1 MKEKIF
7 YCLTFD
13 STHYAIKTEKKLK
26 ENALEVSIIPTPR
39 EISASCGLSI
49 RFSPEELEKISN
61 LLDSEDFER
70 ISLYKIEKSEEKN
83 KSERMEWSE

>member
-1 MKEKIF
+1 MKDKMF

-26 ENALEVSIIPTPR
+26 GNNLDVSIIPTPR

-49 RFSPEELEKISN
+49 KFLELQKEDVCN

-70 ISLYKIEKSEEKN
+70 INLYKIDKSGEKN
-83 KSERMEWSE
+83 KSERMEWSK

>member
-1 MKEKIF
+1 MKNKIF

-26 ENALEVSIIPTPR
+26 EKNLEVSIIPTPR

-49 RFSPEELEKISN
+49 KFLEGERESVCN

-70 ISLYKIEKSEEKN
+70 ITLYKIDKSYEKN
-83 KSERMEWSE
+83 KSERMEWRK

>member
-1 MKEKIF
+1 MKDKMF

-26 ENALEVSIIPTPR
+26 ENNLDVSIIPTPR

-49 RFSPEELEKISN
+49 KFLDFQKDDICK

-70 ISLYKIEKSEEKN
+70 INLYKIDKSGEKN
-83 KSERMEWSE
+83 KSERMEWSK